1 MARRVAPERNGTD
14 ATRPSS
20 YAAGEIS
27 TADWPAQA
35 ADQVERVVGVV
46 RDNTTGKAITA
57 ARAVVLGVFAMF
69 AAAAVIVCLVVGLDR
84 FLIVYL
90 PDDLVGEDHVWV
102 AHVIVG
108 VLLTLPGLV
117 LLRRAR
123 RPVAPA
129 A

>member
-1 MARRVAPERNGTD
+1 MAQRGAPARNGTD
-14 ATRPSS
+14 ATPPSS
-20 YAAGEIS
+20 YAAGDVS

-35 ADQVERVVGVV
+35 ADQVERLVGVV

-57 ARAVVLGVFAMF
+57 ARAVVLGVFAVF
-69 AAAAVIVCLVVGLDR
+69 AAIAVVVCLVVGLDR

-90 PDDLVGEDHVWV
+90 PDDVFGEDHVWA

-108 VLLTLPGLV
+108 VLLTVPGLL
-117 LLRRAR
+117 LLRQAR
-123 RPVAPA
+123 RPIAPA

>member
-1 MARRVAPERNGTD
+1 MARRGAPARNGTD
-14 ATRPSS
+14 ATPPSS
-20 YAAGEIS
+20 YAAGNITTE
-27 TADWPAQA
+27 DWPAQA
-35 ADQVERVVGVV
+35 ADQVERVVGIV
-46 RDNTTGKAITA
+46 RDNTTGRAITA

-90 PDDLVGEDHVWV
+90 PDELVGEDHVWV

-108 VLLTLPGLV
+108 VLLTVPGLI
-117 LLRRAR
+117 LLRLAR
-123 RPVAPA
+123 RPITPA

>member
-1 MARRVAPERNGTD
+1 MARRGAPARNGTD
-14 ATRPSS
+14 ATPPSS
-20 YAAGEIS
+20 YAAGDIS

-35 ADQVERVVGVV
+35 ADQVERLVGVV

-90 PDDLVGEDHVWV
+90 PDDVFGEDHVWV

-108 VLLTLPGLV
+108 VVLTVPGLL
-117 LLRRAR
+117 LLRQAR
-123 RPVAPA
+123 RPIAPA